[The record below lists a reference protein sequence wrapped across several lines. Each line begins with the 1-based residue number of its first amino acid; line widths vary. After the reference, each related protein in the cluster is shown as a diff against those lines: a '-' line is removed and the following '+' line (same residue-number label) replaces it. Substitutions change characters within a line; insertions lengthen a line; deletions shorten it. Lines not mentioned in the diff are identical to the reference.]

1 MSNLSLYLLGM
12 RHGIPIVFGY
22 IPVGIAY
29 AVSALQAGFSPF
41 ETLLMSMTV
50 YSGSGQVL
58 GVGMTAQGASLA
70 AIFIATFLINFRYFI
85 MSACIFN
92 RLPQVPVL
100 KRMGLAW
107 FVVDETFAL
116 FTTADNKIAK
126 LPYLLG
132 IISLTYSAWVGG
144 AAIGIAVQ
152 AVLPSWI
159 AAGLGIALY
168 TLFIAIVVPGC
179 TKSMPILCMVVIC
192 AVLNIFLSMLMDGSW
207 AIVISTLLVAAVFAL
222 FPQKEQKDN
231 ASAASEQASATGS
244 ADDAGAA
251 SADKASAS
259 SVSSSAQSASQ
270 KGA

>member
-179 TKSMPILCMVVIC
+179 TKSMLILCMVLIC

-231 ASAASEQASATGS
+231 ASSEQTASADTAGS
-244 ADDAGAA
+244 A

-259 SVSSSAQSASQ
+259 SVASSAQSASQ